1 MFGGLI
7 KFILI
12 VIGLVSGLV
21 TCQGPG
27 PDDPPSPPDPTAVIT
42 GTAYTFNTR
51 NVIAGATI
59 RVVEL
64 PDVVAV
70 TEADGSYRLEVPR
83 GSTVTA
89 YIEAEGHGSIH
100 VQTFVLDDDHDGTE
114 IAGVN
119 FQTPTTT
126 VYAALRALIAGY
138 IGRDPFEDGC
148 VVVSTIGDE
157 RLTGMPFDEFIRFA
171 PHGVEGASATIDPPV
186 AEPIYFNASVLPDPN
201 QVLSSIDGGVLWAN
215 VPPGT
220 YTLEAHKE
228 GVEFAQVRATCEP
241 GWVVNANPVH
251 GLHALPSGG

>member
-1 MFGGLI
+1 MPARTSPLPPVAMPGLPVSLMNMRPSGVAI
-7 KFILI
+7 TVPG
-12 VIGLVSGLV
+12 VISAPGL
-21 TCQGPG
+21 TWRT
-27 PDDPPSPPDPTAVIT
+27 PSTPSVANHTSIT
-42 GTAYTFNTR
+42 GLNTLA
-51 NVIAGATI
+51 IPA
-59 RVVEL
+59 
-64 PDVVAV
+64 
-70 TEADGSYRLEVPR
+70 VPR
-83 GSTVTA
+83 FCTTNKATMITIATGITQSANAAVATSNPSTA
-89 YIEAEGHGSIH
+89 DS
-100 VQTFVLDDDHDGTE
+100 TE